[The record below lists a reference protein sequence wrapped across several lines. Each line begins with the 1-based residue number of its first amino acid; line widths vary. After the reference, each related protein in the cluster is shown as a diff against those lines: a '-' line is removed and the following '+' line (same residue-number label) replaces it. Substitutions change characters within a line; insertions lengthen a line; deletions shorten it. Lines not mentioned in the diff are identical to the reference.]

1 MIDAEANFGAPVEWL
16 QYLLDHFLRR
26 GALAEASR
34 RSEFEAFTF
43 NHSLSGAVAMYRADT
58 GELSLIGVED
68 GHVFQSIVVAGEDT
82 SRI

>member
-1 MIDAEANFGAPVEWL
+1 MIDDEVNCGAPVEWL
-16 QYLLDHFLRR
+16 QYVLDHFLRR

-43 NHSLSGAVAMYRADT
+43 NHSLSGAVAMYCEDT

-68 GHVFQSIVVAGEDT
+68 GRVLQSMVVPGEDK